1 MSKKKS
7 FRYSRNA
14 KKLRRKE
21 KARLK
26 IKNPIID
33 SAWKHGLS
41 VKSNFNRLGIAYD
54 PNEVLKI
61 SSRQFFKG
69 TTDSIPKVQKKT
81 KVVLALEEAAKHA
94 KTKPTYQSEDNQL
107 FCMYNMEVHGADFLA
122 MSRDPKNVYQLT
134 PKQLERLIGKFKK
147 TPGYQQYLSQ
157 KETGTFSVADV
168 YDISV
173 A

>member
-61 SSRQFFKG
+61 SSRQ
-69 TTDSIPKVQKKT
+69 
-81 KVVLALEEAAKHA
+81 
-94 KTKPTYQSEDNQL
+94 
-107 FCMYNMEVHGADFLA
+107 A

-134 PKQLERLIGKFKK
+134 PKQLQRLIGKFKK

>member
-33 SAWKHGLS
+33 SAWKHGVS

-54 PNEVLKI
+54 PNEVLKF

-81 KVVLALEEAAKHA
+81 KVVMALEEAAKHA

-107 FCMYNMEVHGADFLA
+107 FCMYNMEVHGTDFLSSGCSCTVA
-122 MSRDPKNVYQLT
+122 MKTLWSNV
-134 PKQLERLIGKFKK
+134 
-147 TPGYQQYLSQ
+147 
-157 KETGTFSVADV
+157 TGW
-168 YDISV
+168 I
-173 A
+173 